1 MKKTILYAAISALL
15 ASTAQAQDPVIDIAA
30 IEQAAQ
36 QVAAWGEQHGQ
47 MIEQITTM
55 GQQLAQLKQ
64 TYDSL
69 NGSRNLGTIMN
80 NPALRNYLP
89 QDWQK
94 VYDSVKQGGYAGLSG
109 TAKTMYKQV
118 YDSCQHITVDDER
131 LACESAAVKGAQDKG
146 FAMDAY
152 SKAQDRMDQIDQLM
166 AKVNDTQDPKAIAEL
181 QARIATEQANI
192 QNEQTKLQMY
202 AMVAA
207 AEDKMQQ
214 QDKREMN
221 ARTWGATKGISAQP
235 MTFNNP

>member
-1 MKKTILYAAISALL
+1 MKKTILYVAISALF
-15 ASTAQAQDPVIDIAA
+15 ASTAQAQEAVIDVAA
-30 IEQAAQ
+30 VGQLVSQAA
-36 QVAAWGEQHGQ
+36 
-47 MIEQITTM
+47 TLS
-55 GQQLAQLKQ
+55 QQLSEARNQVTQLKN
-64 TYDSL
+64 TYNSFT
-69 NGSRNLGTIMN
+69 GSRDLGTIMN

-118 YDSCQHITVDDER
+118 YDSCTHITIDDER
-131 LACESAAVKGAQDKG
+131 LSCEASAVKGAQDKG

-181 QARIATEQANI
+181 QARIAVEQANI

-202 AMVAA
+202 AMVAS

-214 QDKREMN
+214 QNKREMN
-221 ARTWGATKGISAQP
+221 ARTWSATNGISAQP
-235 MTFNNP
+235 ITFNNP